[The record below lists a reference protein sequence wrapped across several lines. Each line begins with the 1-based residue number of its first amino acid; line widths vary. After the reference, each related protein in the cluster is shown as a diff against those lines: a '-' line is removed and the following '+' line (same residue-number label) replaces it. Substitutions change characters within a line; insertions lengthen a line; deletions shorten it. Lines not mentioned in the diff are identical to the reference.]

1 MPDQIDTGTP
11 NAPQDEL
18 EYVRWEI
25 ERLREREQ
33 ELTKQIEASDAD
45 T

>member
-1 MPDQIDTGTP
+1 MPDQIDAGTS

-18 EYVRWEI
+18 EYVQWEI
-25 ERLREREQ
+25 ERLRERER
-33 ELTKQIEASDAD
+33 ELTKQIEASNAD